1 MFDKLFE
8 FIKTIWNELVFWII
22 VPEMQSACILRFG
35 KFHRVLNRGIFF
47 KMPFAD
53 SVYQFYIVTQTTH
66 LNPQTLTTKDGKS
79 VVVKAIVRFHI
90 ENIKDYTLRVW
101 DAHDAIGDTVQGII
115 NNSVKNLD
123 WSKVLNGIEEDATQ
137 KAHEILSEWGIKVE
151 KITLSDLALIKTIR
165 IIGNTQI

>member
-8 FIKTIWNELVFWII
+8 LIKTIWNELVFWII
-22 VPEMQSACILRFG
+22 VSEMESACILRFG
-35 KFHRVLNRGIFF
+35 KFHRVVKGGIYF

-53 SVYQFYIVTQTTH
+53 SVYQCFTVTQTTH
-66 LNPQTLTTKDGKS
+66 LNPQTLTTKDDKS

-90 ENIKDYTLRVW
+90 DNIQDYTLKVW

-123 WSKVLNGIEEDATQ
+123 WEEVLDGIEEDATQ
-137 KAHEILSEWGIKVE
+137 KAQEILSEWGIKVE